1 MKTGMEDLKEFVNN
15 LSEKER
21 EELFKLLQDALIS
34 KTEVK
39 KREIGKYEG
48 KIFLSDDFNDPLSD
62 FEEYMK

>member
-1 MKTGMEDLKEFVNN
+1 MEDLKEFVNN